1 MGSNLK
7 TLSGE
12 EIPDYKTCLA
22 AMRCSPATT
31 ECFLGNCNESPGSV
45 KLRETILNIMDA
57 NLIDTVE
64 FRQWTTTDH
73 ANLEMKV
80 LPIDDFVDSFIVGL
94 EKLQNEIQS
103 YHWNSTQTTIHP
115 SDHSTAAVHLLQW
128 KLIIFLIA
136 QSGKLPSKV
145 MYLSDGCAAQYKN
158 CKNFNNLC
166 HRIDNL
172 AEWHF
177 FATLHGKTAGD
188 GAAGTFKR
196 LAAKSSL
203 QRPYTE

>member
-1 MGSNLK
+1 MVAGGNGTHFVCVCVTHQNVKLMYMGSNLK

-94 EKLQNEIQS
+94 EKLQVHDFIAKLQS
-103 YHWNSTQTTIHP
+103 S
-115 SDHSTAAVHLLQW
+115 
-128 KLIIFLIA
+128 F
-136 QSGKLPSKV
+136 
-145 MYLSDGCAAQYKN
+145 
-158 CKNFNNLC
+158 
-166 HRIDNL
+166 
-172 AEWHF
+172 
-177 FATLHGKTAGD
+177 
-188 GAAGTFKR
+188 
-196 LAAKSSL
+196 AAKKKETL
-203 QRPYTE
+203 QPGEYLVAE